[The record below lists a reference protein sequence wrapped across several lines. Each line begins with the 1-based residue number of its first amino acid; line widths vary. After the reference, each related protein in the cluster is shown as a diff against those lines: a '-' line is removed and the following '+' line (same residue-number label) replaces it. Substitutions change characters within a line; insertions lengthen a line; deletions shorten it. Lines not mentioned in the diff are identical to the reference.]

1 MHSLPRDPLLSAW
14 LTRVVHFPPRMNLH
28 PHIIITQSPQFIL
41 AFTLHIVHSMFL
53 DKRIMTF
60 VQTHHYNVIRSIFTA
75 LKILSIHLSLQQLT
89 TGNQGV
95 FYCLYSFAFSFFFL
109 WPMYGSSQ
117 ARGQI
122 RAAVQPTPQP
132 RQHQIWSHVCD
143 LCRSLQQ
150 GWIPNPLSKARDGT
164 LILTERASSP

>member
-1 MHSLPRDPLLSAW
+1 MTTLRGRYRAFPYTPSPHMHSLPRDPLLSAW

-75 LKILSIHLSLQQLT
+75 LKIPSTSPLHSLL
-89 TGNQGV
+89 
-95 FYCLYSFAFSFFFL
+95 
-109 WPMYGSSQ
+109 
-117 ARGQI
+117 
-122 RAAVQPTPQP
+122 
-132 RQHQIWSHVCD
+132 
-143 LCRSLQQ
+143 
-150 GWIPNPLSKARDGT
+150 PLSPLATTDLFIVSIT
-164 LILTERASSP
+164 LPFLI